1 MLTLC
6 DIFFATPGS
15 PFRWIWT
22 SKTHIKLYNFKSD
35 HWFALSFTSSFCKLS
50 SNTINFLAWK
60 IRCEH
65 FMFVLT
71 FWKSG
76 SNVPLAMFS
85 IRTSHQEGLLE
96 KYAVKSF
103 TQTFTST
110 LQKQLL
116 WWCYSSD
123 NVITHQIYC
132 SRSDLAT
139 SQGKFSKYSILRQ
152 ISFPKIIIFVRQTCL
167 LWDVCK
173 VPKNVKN
180 LFFF

>member
-1 MLTLC
+1 MQILLLVIC
-6 DIFFATPGS
+6 ACAISVLKENVDAVWHLFATPGS

-22 SKTHIKLYNFKSD
+22 SKTGWTHIKLYNFKSD

-50 SNTINFLAWK
+50 TNTINFLAWK

-65 FMFVLT
+65 FMCVLT

-76 SNVPLAMFS
+76 SDVPLAMFS

-139 SQGKFSKYSILRQ
+139 SQGKFAKYSI
-152 ISFPKIIIFVRQTCL
+152 
-167 LWDVCK
+167 
-173 VPKNVKN
+173 
-180 LFFF
+180 

>member
-1 MLTLC
+1 MQILLLVICACAMCNVSFETEC
-6 DIFFATPGS
+6 WRDVTSVFATPGGQ
-15 PFRWIWT
+15 FRWIWT
-22 SKTHIKLYNFKSD
+22 SKTGWTHIKLYNFKSD

-65 FMFVLT
+65 FMCVLT

-96 KYAVKSF
+96 KYAVKKF

-110 LQKQLL
+110 LQKTIIVMMLFQWQRDYTPDLL
-116 WWCYSSD
+116 
-123 NVITHQIYC
+123 
-132 SRSDLAT
+132 
-139 SQGKFSKYSILRQ
+139 
-152 ISFPKIIIFVRQTCL
+152 
-167 LWDVCK
+167 
-173 VPKNVKN
+173 
-180 LFFF
+180 